1 MRLTKEMR
9 EKILK
14 NAHHINDSVFGHS
27 QRWFYDRMVELAKAQ
42 VSLSAEI
49 ETQTEFLERFPLYA
63 TPFNQ
68 VNIHISED
76 EDDTIR
82 ISLDKSFARKFHD
95 DRFGRCGETP
105 EFEYAFFTGSTRE
118 AMIAY
123 CDRKMEDRRVA
134 KEIDG
139 VLRRITTVKQL
150 LSEYPAA
157 GYFFDEDEE
166 FRIPSYQE
174 D

>member
-1 MRLTKEMR
+1 MKLTKNMR

-14 NAHHINDSVFGHS
+14 NAYRINDSVFGHS

-42 VSLSAEI
+42 VSLSTEI
-49 ETQTEFLERFPLYA
+49 ETQIEFLERFPLYA

-82 ISLDKSFARKFHD
+82 ISLDKSFARKFYKE
-95 DRFGRCGETP
+95 RFGQCGATP

-123 CDRKMEDRRVA
+123 CDRKKEDRRVT

-139 VLRRITTVKQL
+139 VLSRVTTVKQL

-166 FRIPSYQE
+166 FRIPSCQE